1 MWGINLKIAG
11 VVIGTLAFYTLLAN
25 SIPQVQSE
33 VPRAIAM
40 GPDVTPEQLVHVG
53 EQVYNGAGG
62 CTACHGLGTRA
73 PNLLLD
79 ERGTGSIGARCGRRE
94 SGKSCKEYLHEALV
108 KPAAF
113 VAPGY
118 QPIMP
123 DMSRQLPPEQIWAL
137 VAYLESLGGT
147 VDVSGSDIAASGGGA
162 ASGGAGE
169 DEEEESGAGGGGG
182 GGGFLAG
189 GSTKP
194 QEILNAGGCLGC
206 HQVAG
211 QGGSLGPDLSHI
223 GGKLNAAQI
232 RQAILDPAADTAA
245 GFEALAAVMPTTFG
259 QQMSAGQLE
268 SLVRFLGAQR

>member
-1 MWGINLKIAG
+1 MWAINLRIAG

-40 GPDVTPEQLVHVG
+40 GPNVTSEQLVGIG
-53 EQVYNGAGG
+53 EQLYNGSGG

-79 ERGTGSIGARCGRRE
+79 ERGTGAIGARCGKRE
-94 SGKSCKEYLHEALV
+94 AGKTCKEYLHEALV
-108 KPAAF
+108 KPGAF

-147 VDVSGSDIAASGGGA
+147 VDVSGSDIAAAGGGA
-162 ASGGAGE
+162 AAGGAKE
-169 DEEEESGAGGGGG
+169 AEEEESSGGG
-182 GGGFLAG
+182 GGGFAG

-194 QEILNAGGCLGC
+194 DELISAGGCVAC
-206 HQVAG
+206 HKVAG
-211 QGGSLGPDLSHI
+211 EGGELGPDLSHI
-223 GGKLNAAQI
+223 GGRMSADKI
-232 RQAILDPAADTAA
+232 RHAILDPRADIAA
-245 GFEALAAVMPTTFG
+245 GFESLAEVMPATFG
-259 QQMSAGQLE
+259 DQMTAAQLE
-268 SLVRFLGAQR
+268 SLVRFLSAQR